1 MVMLRRLSLVL
12 TVVSSAL
19 LCSLVDTPDTVAAAE
34 MAAGGSSRSSAETGR
49 LARSYGLIHVNAE
62 AGSDR
67 NGDGSQMRPLQTITA
82 ALSQA
87 QPNTV
92 IVLAPG
98 EYSAA
103 TGEVFP
109 LRLRPGVTVQGSPG
123 GEVVIRGG
131 AQYLSPAEGL
141 QTVAIVAAD
150 RAGLGNVIVSNPQGG
165 HGVWIEAGS
174 PVLQENAFVGN
185 GQAGVYIAGGGAAQI
200 RRNYFTQNG
209 EAGLII
215 GGLSQAEVVD
225 NVFEATGTGIV
236 VLPGATP
243 RLAHNQISQNRDG
256 LVIQANAQP
265 LLQQNQIRQNRRNGV
280 VEFAPSQPAL
290 PATTAGEAGPVAR
303 QLEQATDAIASGDDT
318 AEITA
323 ALGQVPADETVE
335 LPEPGTVSSSR
346 STDLSA
352 LRARL
357 QALAPEPEQP
367 VAPAIALDDD
377 DTSPADTA
385 LSPAEIASSPL
396 RSQPQSQPA
405 LTLDR
410 LRDHLAARQAAT
422 APDHTESVELTV
434 IPPPVTPTVAET
446 ATARDIPPEAAQPSA
461 PSPPA
466 PEPDTTL
473 PELPPQ
479 ARESTPLEVPG
490 ARIPLGQDST
500 LPTLSLSQTV
510 ATSVDSP
517 PPPPSR
523 ASALG
528 LPYRVLVPLA
538 AEITPAQVRAQVPD
552 AFRVRLNGQLMMQA
566 GAYSDRASA
575 EAQVTRL
582 KAAGLEAQVEYTP

>member
-19 LCSLVDTPDTVAAAE
+19 LCSLVDTPATVAAAE
-34 MAAGGSSRSSAETGR
+34 MAAGGSSRSSAEPGR
-49 LARSYGLIHVNAE
+49 LARSYRLIHVNAE

-87 QPNTV
+87 QPHTV

-141 QTVAIVAAD
+141 QTVAILAAD

-165 HGVWIEAGS
+165 HGVWIEGGS

-209 EAGLII
+209 QAGLII

-335 LPEPGTVSSSR
+335 LPEPVTASPSR
-346 STDLSA
+346 SPDLSA

-377 DTSPADTA
+377 DTSPAA
-385 LSPAEIASSPL
+385 AVSAVEIASSPL

-410 LRDHLAARQAAT
+410 LRDHLAARQAT

-446 ATARDIPPEAAQPSA
+446 ATARDIPTEAAQPSA

-466 PEPDTTL
+466 PEPGIAL

-479 ARESTPLEVPG
+479 ARQSTPLEVPG
-490 ARIPLGQDST
+490 ARIPMGQDGT
-500 LPTLSLSQTV
+500 LPTLSLSQTTS
-510 ATSVDSP
+510 TSVDSP

-552 AFRVRLNGQLMMQA
+552 AFRVRLNGQLMMQV

-575 EAQVTRL
+575 QEQVARL
-582 KAAGLEAQVEYTP
+582 RAAGLEAQVEYTP